1 MSDLTRRGFMG
12 GIAATVGA
20 AGMGTIDQ
28 DALQD
33 SDKNL
38 GKTAHTRFAINI
50 QMWWRKLP
58 FLDRMRA
65 AAALGFPAVEMWPWK
80 GKDLDAIAA
89 LSKELNLEIA
99 QFTGWPFTPGMN
111 NPKNHKKF
119 IAAIKKGC
127 EVAHKLDC
135 KMMTVIAGNDQKGMT
150 QSEMHAN
157 VITALKQAAPICEG
171 EGVMMILEPMNIRKD
186 HKGHCLYGSPDAV
199 RICREVDSP
208 MCKINWD
215 LYHMQIT
222 EGDLCRRLREGYD
235 QLGYLQLADN
245 PGRNEPGTGE
255 IYYNRVLKEAWDLGY
270 RGLVGV
276 ECSPRNG
283 ELTAARRLVATDV
296 W

>member
-1 MSDLTRRGFMG
+1 
-12 GIAATVGA
+12 
-20 AGMGTIDQ
+20 
-28 DALQD
+28 
-33 SDKNL
+33 
-38 GKTAHTRFAINI
+38 
-50 QMWWRKLP
+50 
-58 FLDRMRA
+58 
-65 AAALGFPAVEMWPWK
+65 
-80 GKDLDAIAA
+80 
-89 LSKELNLEIA
+89 
-99 QFTGWPFTPGMN
+99 
-111 NPKNHKKF
+111 
-119 IAAIKKGC
+119 
-127 EVAHKLDC
+127 
-135 KMMTVIAGNDQKGMT
+135 
-150 QSEMHAN
+150 
-157 VITALKQAAPICEG
+157 
-171 EGVMMILEPMNIRKD
+171 
-186 HKGHCLYGSPDAV
+186 
-199 RICREVDSP
+199 

>member
-1 MSDLTRRGFMG
+1 MG